1 MGNVI
6 SESSKEGVKEDQNII
21 MANRLQIFEDSII
34 FNFSESQCFSC

>member
-6 SESSKEGVKEDQNII
+6 SESSKEGVKDQNVI

-34 FNFSESQCFSC
+34 FNFSESQYFSC